1 MQVMPP
7 EQAMY
12 LLRKDKGKQRTHFG
26 FSHFFPLFELAAEHK
41 GLEIITMKE
50 FLEAEAMT
58 GNLVD
63 KDTGESSFPP
73 DNRTDWDGQDVKQLK
88 EWLRNV
94 THTPLWRPGGCL
106 AAFPA
111 STDKHDMLKLQRM
124 QLELHKS
131 GVKSEQFLGNPVPVN
146 ASAEDRMHE
155 NMAGRKELC
164 LYDEDMQEQLV
175 VHYMCYHKMRV
186 RLLVHFYAFLFLE
199 DWRMDTWMKRFVRDH
214 IRYIDEIQCAAAR
227 IVHAV
232 RERSRK
238 RNPELS
244 GDFDSF
250 HIRRGD
256 FQFKT
261 TRIEADKIYENSHE
275 WLTEGKTVFVAT
287 DERNKTFFQPLKDHF
302 DIVFL
307 DDFKKELEGVNTNYY
322 GMIDQLVASR
332 GNVFVGCW
340 FSTFT
345 GFINRIRGYRS
356 QKDKLPG
363 YEDGTLPTTYYYA
376 TPDKRFEMH
385 KYVPVRGG
393 FFNREF
399 PTAWRGIDMG
409 IGELPKYS

>member
-1 MQVMPP
+1 
-7 EQAMY
+7 
-12 LLRKDKGKQRTHFG
+12 
-26 FSHFFPLFELAAEHK
+26 
-41 GLEIITMKE
+41 
-50 FLEAEAMT
+50 
-58 GNLVD
+58 
-63 KDTGESSFPP
+63 
-73 DNRTDWDGQDVKQLK
+73 
-88 EWLRNV
+88 
-94 THTPLWRPGGCL
+94 
-106 AAFPA
+106 
-111 STDKHDMLKLQRM
+111 
-124 QLELHKS
+124 
-131 GVKSEQFLGNPVPVN
+131 
-146 ASAEDRMHE
+146 
-155 NMAGRKELC
+155 
-164 LYDEDMQEQLV
+164 
-175 VHYMCYHKMRV
+175 
-186 RLLVHFYAFLFLE
+186 
-199 DWRMDTWMKRFVRDH
+199 MDTWMKRFVRDH

-238 RNPELS
+238 RNPELN

-275 WLTEGKTVFVAT
+275 WLTENKTVFVAT
-287 DERNKTFFQPLKDHF
+287 DERNKTFFQPLKDHL

-376 TPDKRFEMH
+376 TPDKKYEMH

-399 PTAWRGIDMG
+399 PTAWRNIDMG
-409 IGELPKYS
+409 IGELPKYE